1 MSLDDDFNTLLS
13 DTQRYLKQQ
22 TELYGDSLM
31 IPNTTGLPA
40 VDQTAHPKE
49 QSLSTIKKE
58 SVIREPVTNL
68 FGKPAA
74 QADSPLHAYPA
85 EPWVS
90 AETIPSL
97 NQAINTCLKCGL
109 GKTRTKFV
117 FGVGSPKAEVVV
129 VGEAPG
135 ADEDAQGEPFV
146 GRGGQLLNKIL
157 ESIHFKREEVFICN
171 ILKCRPP
178 NNRDPQP
185 EEIELCEPYLWKQLE
200 LIRPKIILCVGRIA
214 GQSLLKTNA
223 SLSNLRGKVHD
234 YRGIPLMVT
243 YHPAALLRNPNW
255 KRPCWEDV
263 QQFRKL
269 YEELTN
275 KGAVK

>member
-1 MSLDDDFNTLLS
+1 MALDDDFNTLLS
-13 DTQRYLKQQ
+13 DTQRFLKQQ
-22 TELYGDSLM
+22 AELYGDSLL
-31 IPNTTGLPA
+31 IPKTLVQPAKDQPVHQEEQILSSATG
-40 VDQTAHPKE
+40 TSMTRKPKTDI
-49 QSLSTIKKE
+49 SINPDISRT
-58 SVIREPVTNL
+58 SAT
-68 FGKPAA
+68 
-74 QADSPLHAYPA
+74 LHAYPA
-85 EPWVS
+85 EPWTSSENIS
-90 AETIPSL
+90 AL
-97 NQAINTCLKCGL
+97 NQAINSCMKCGL

-117 FGVGSPKAEVVV
+117 FGVGNPKAEVVV

-157 ESIHFKREEVFICN
+157 ESIQFKREEVFICN

-200 LIRPKIILCVGRIA
+200 LIKPKMILCVGRIA
-214 GQSLLKTNA
+214 GQSLLKTNS
-223 SLSNLRGKVHD
+223 SLTLLRGKVHD

-269 YEELTN
+269 YEDM
-275 KGAVK
+275 KKQKP